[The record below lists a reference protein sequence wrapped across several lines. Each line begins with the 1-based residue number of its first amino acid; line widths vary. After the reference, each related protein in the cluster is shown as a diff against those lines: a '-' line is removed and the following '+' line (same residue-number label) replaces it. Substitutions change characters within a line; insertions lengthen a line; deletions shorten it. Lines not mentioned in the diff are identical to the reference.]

1 MRFLHTADWHLGKI
15 VNEYSMIEEQRM
27 MLSQIIELAKQE
39 QVDTIVMAGDLY
51 DRSLPSKEAVNL
63 LNETINKLHENQL
76 TLLAIA
82 GNHDS
87 PIRVQYASD
96 LLRSSNIFL
105 AGDPEIQKV
114 SLGDTDFY
122 LIPYADHLV
131 IKAML
136 DDPGITNLE
145 KALEAQLNT
154 LKLDPNRQNV
164 AIYHGY
170 VIKGSQS
177 LIESDSERPLSI
189 GTTEFVD
196 YSLFKDFDYVALG
209 HLHAPQKVGS
219 DRINYSGSI
228 LKYSKSETKQMKAVK
243 IVDLENHQ
251 LSIKEIQLIP
261 PRDMVVIK
269 GSFDELMKS
278 ESSDYVYIELT
289 DDNMV
294 IEAMNRLKKRY
305 PYAMGLEYL
314 SLTRS
319 HNDSFMRDQKS
330 DSFNLPELF
339 QSFYEHYQEKPLSLE
354 QQVIINDVIKESEGE

>member
-1 MRFLHTADWHLGKI
+1 M
-15 VNEYSMIEEQRM
+15 
-27 MLSQIIELAKQE
+27 
-39 QVDTIVMAGDLY
+39 
-51 DRSLPSKEAVNL
+51 
-63 LNETINKLHENQL
+63 
-76 TLLAIA
+76 
-82 GNHDS
+82 
-87 PIRVQYASD
+87 
-96 LLRSSNIFL
+96 
-105 AGDPEIQKV
+105 
-114 SLGDTDFY
+114 
-122 LIPYADHLV
+122 
-131 IKAML
+131 
-136 DDPGITNLE
+136 
-145 KALEAQLNT
+145 
-154 LKLDPNRQNV
+154 
-164 AIYHGY
+164 
-170 VIKGSQS
+170 IKGSQS

-219 DRINYSGSI
+219 DRISYSGSI

-278 ESSDYVYIELT
+278 ESSDYVFIELT
-289 DDNMV
+289 DSNMV

-339 QSFYEHYQEKPLSLE
+339 QSFYEHYQEKPLSLRTNRLSSTKSLKKARVNKMLLVE
-354 QQVIINDVIKESEGE
+354 LTLNAFGPYHQRETIDFEKLASGGLFLITGPTGSGKTSLFDAISFALFGSASGETRKVESLKSQYASDEEVSYVSLSFRVDQEDYFIKRYPGTTKTDQDRPDTRTESGGSLFVLVRALMVKSFWNHTQKAQGQ